1 MSSKVC
7 FIDVQKQM
15 EPAEKQEFKRLTQ
28 ENIKAGMEG
37 IHAEAM
43 ALTHMRMQAEENAAY
58 LRKQITSQL
67 GDKIPKQKEAPKEE
81 PVLKA
86 EETPGNEPLKS
97 AEAEPLGGSPAAR
110 KASAVDGVS
119 AMVHDLAEKYL
130 GPEGHKLVTDVSHVV
145 RKLVGSLEFLHSLV
159 NRITPHMPSA
169 KKWHD
174 ALIQRETMK
183 NHLEKKYEGV
193 SQFANKLS
201 TKDRLAVGDYM
212 ARASLD
218 KEWGHQPKGLDR
230 TVLIDPIQKEKFEKL
245 NKGQQALVDALFR
258 ANDELSQ
265 VEQKQ
270 KLMKSN
276 GAPGIF
282 AAKGLLDGPYVHL
295 DRKGGFIA
303 VLKSA
308 EYMAAEKAKNKKL
321 LETMERDPKHTIVRA
336 FDTPGQADRF
346 VRENEK
352 NYASADY
359 SAKMPQLENHRTMDP
374 QALDRLSS
382 ALKVD
387 TTLSADAKQAMEK
400 SIRSMYLSTLDAN
413 SARQA
418 HQKRAGTSGWDEDV
432 VATALKHGRAKAA
445 YLANIQYGEAINDG
459 FYGMLAE
466 IKHPETGKR
475 VGQDDFNMLAAHHVR
490 SLEYKPSPLSDG
502 VVTAT
507 SAWQLVTSLGYHLTN
522 FTQPVM
528 YSLPRLAAD
537 FGSGKYLTAWGHL
550 QDGYKLMHSITDN
563 KGMTIDLARVK
574 DANLREALNHASDM
588 QLLDVGMTEDLKH
601 FDRFSTGY
609 KAIDATSGVASS
621 AIHKMR
627 QVSSAVERWNR
638 VSSATASYNMARA
651 EGRTHAQA
659 KDYMIEILRD
669 TQGDFSHTAAPLI
682 LKALPKIVGQ
692 YRKFQIMTASYYVNA
707 YQGAFHGASKTER
720 EIGRRLLA
728 FKLTHT
734 ALASGLLGLPL
745 VNVAGMVYDAV
756 TDGPDKLEDAVDTGD
771 KTLNQL
777 LYHGLPSS
785 LGLDMSA
792 KLGEQN
798 TFSIAPYSKIDL
810 TSKTGLATTAAGLLG
825 PAVGLAGQMADGVGL
840 VKQGDIYK
848 GTEKFMPK
856 GMASAMEGFRLANE
870 GFTMKDG
877 DLVVKPDDISYF
889 GSLLTAASIPS
900 TEVTH
905 IKNQEFKQH
914 DVLKYY
920 ADNSKELE
928 NKYTRAYKE
937 KDTEAMADL
946 RAKWMELQKSKDDQ
960 RKHFKVVPDALKY
973 QPLSTMLDAPNKA
986 ANRER
991 TGQMQ
996 YGG

>member
-37 IHAEAM
+37 MHAEAM
-43 ALTHMRMQAEENAAY
+43 ALTHMRTQAEENVAY

-67 GDKIPKQKEAPKEE
+67 GDKIPKQKEASKEA

-86 EETPGNEPLKS
+86 EETPGNEPLKA

-119 AMVHDLAEKYL
+119 AAVHDLADRYI
-130 GPEGHKLVTDVSHVV
+130 GPEGHTIVTDVSHIA

-159 NRITPHMPSA
+159 KRIAPHMPSA

-174 ALIQRETMK
+174 ALNQRESTK
-183 NHLEKKYEGV
+183 NHLEKKYEAV
-193 SQFANKLS
+193 SQLANKLS
-201 TKDRLAVGDYM
+201 TKDRLAAGDYM
-212 ARASLD
+212 ARSSIEQ
-218 KEWGHQPKGLDR
+218 KWGHQPEGLGR
-230 TVLIDPIQKEKFEKL
+230 TIQVDPVWKEKFEAL
-245 NKGQQALVDALFR
+245 NKDQQELVDTLFR
-258 ANDELSQ
+258 INDEVSR
-265 VEQKQ
+265 VEQKLLES
-270 KLMKSN
+270 K
-276 GAPGIF
+276 GAQGIF
-282 AAKGLLDGPYVHL
+282 AARGLLDGPYVHL
-295 DRKGGFIA
+295 DRMGGFIA

-308 EYMAAEKAKNKKL
+308 EYMAAEKANNKKL
-321 LETMERDPKHTIVRA
+321 LDTLERDPKHKIVKA
-336 FDTPGQADRF
+336 FDTPGQADRY

-352 NYASADY
+352 NYAFADS
-359 SAKMPQLENHRTMDP
+359 SAKTPQLENRSTMDP
-374 QALDRLSS
+374 QVLDRILSS
-382 ALKVD
+382 MKIDSRLPAK
-387 TTLSADAKQAMEK
+387 AKQAMEE

-418 HQKRAGTSGWDEDV
+418 HQKREGTSGWDEDV
-432 VATALKHGRAKAA
+432 VAAALRQGRAKASYIA
-445 YLANIQYGEAINDG
+445 SVQHGEAINDG
-459 FYGMLAE
+459 FHGMLAE

-475 VGQDDFNMLAAHHVR
+475 VGQDDFNILAAHHVR
-490 SLEYKPSPLSDG
+490 SLEYNPTPIQDG
-502 VVTAT
+502 VVAAT
-507 SAWQLVTSLGYHLTN
+507 SAWQLVTSLGYHLAN

-563 KGMTIDLARVK
+563 KGMTIDLNRVK
-574 DANLREALNHASDM
+574 DSNLREALEHASDM

-609 KAIDATSGVASS
+609 KALDATSGVAAT

-627 QVSSAVERWNR
+627 QISSAVERWNR

-692 YRKFQIMTASYYVNA
+692 YRKFQLMTAAYYVNA
-707 YQGAFHGASKTER
+707 YRGAFHGATLEER
-720 EIGRRLLA
+720 AIGKRLLA

-745 VNVAGMVYDAV
+745 VNVVGMVYDAV

-771 KTLNQL
+771 KDLNQL
-777 LYHGLPSS
+777 LHHGLPSYWG
-785 LGLDMSA
+785 LGLDT

-798 TFSIAPYSKIDL
+798 IFSIAPYSKVDL

-825 PAVGLAGQMADGVGL
+825 PAVGLAGQMAAGAGL
-840 VKQGDIYK
+840 IKQGDIYK
-848 GTEKFMPK
+848 GAEKFMPK
-856 GMASAMEGFRLANE
+856 GLASAMEGFRLANE

-877 DLVVKPDDISYF
+877 NLVVKPDEISYF
-889 GSLLTAASIPS
+889 GSLLTAASLPA
-900 TEVTH
+900 TEITH

-914 DVLKYY
+914 DVIKYY

-928 NKYTRAYKE
+928 DKYTRAYKE

-960 RKHFKVVPDALKY
+960 RKHFKVVPNALKH

-986 ANRER
+986 AKRER
-991 TGQMQ
+991 TEQMQ